1 MTGLT
6 LTFIAVFVLVL
17 AAVCGLLVVR
27 MLGTLELPQ
36 SPPFPR
42 RHTGAWHHPHRPAAC
57 HPATLEGEPE
67 ETVKKQ

>member
-6 LTFIAVFVLVL
+6 LTFVVVFVLVV
-17 AAVCGLLVVR
+17 AAICALFVLR

-42 RHTGAWHHPHRPAAC
+42 RHTRALHHPQRPAAY
-57 HPATLEGEPE
+57 HPATLEDTPE
-67 ETVKKQ
+67 EMVKRD